1 MTEQAP
7 QSNLGLG
14 NVDEN
19 VGCQAGIQRFTTI
32 YSVAED
38 RLKLS
43 IELKGGETKLLWLT
57 RRLME
62 RVIPELVKIIDR
74 QARRRAMQQPSPT
87 SFDNFQRK
95 TQMQALGKIT
105 PQEAVL
111 ADRPD
116 ESVLVSAITL
126 RQGPQGLSLIFLDG
140 SKAPCVNVPFNEP
153 LLRQWLVVLH
163 QNYTVAGWKDAV
175 WPDWMSLKGGEDTPG
190 ALRLN

>member
-1 MTEQAP
+1 MTGQAS
-7 QSNLGLG
+7 QSDTRR
-14 NVDEN
+14 VDTADSAERHE
-19 VGCQAGIQRFTTI
+19 GIRRFTTV
-32 YSVAED
+32 YDLAED

-43 IELKGGETKLLWLT
+43 LELNEGETKQLWLT

-74 QARRRAMQQPSPT
+74 HAQRRAMQQPSPT
-87 SFDNFQRK
+87 SVDNFQRK

-105 PQEAVL
+105 PQQAVV